1 MEMEKTA
8 VKQTKIKK
16 VTPQVRTQLYM
27 QTSLVQCSQILMS
40 QPQLKLF

>member
-8 VKQTKIKK
+8 VKQTKLKK
-16 VTPQVRTQLYM
+16 VTPEVRTKLYM
-27 QTSLVQCSQILMS
+27 QTSLIQSSQILMS